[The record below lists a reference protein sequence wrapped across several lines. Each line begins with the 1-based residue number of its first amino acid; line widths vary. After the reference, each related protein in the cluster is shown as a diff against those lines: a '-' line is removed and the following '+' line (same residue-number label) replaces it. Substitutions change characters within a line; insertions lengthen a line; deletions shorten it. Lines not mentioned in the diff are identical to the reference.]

1 MNTVLAEKL
10 VNDLLDPEM
19 FGHAVNSEIRDR
31 ARECIGLQRV
41 ETIDYAT
48 RDEFTKW
55 LYETYTINN
64 GHRLTQLEEDEQVL
78 LNYLSDMGLPAD
90 TELKD

>member
-1 MNTVLAEKL
+1 MNTVLAENLIK
-10 VNDLLDPEM
+10 DLLNPEM
-19 FGHAVNSEIRDR
+19 FGYAVNAEIRDR
-31 ARECIGLQRV
+31 ARECIGLKRV

-48 RDEFTKW
+48 KDEFTKW

-78 LNYLSDMGLPAD
+78 MNYLSDMDLPAD